1 MSTTGQIR
9 EVVKAQPFRPFT
21 LRLAD
26 GRSYTVT
33 HPEFA
38 MMAPSGME
46 LVFVGDDEAIHMIY
60 VPLIVEIEFAGVR
73 ASQPGSEGNGA

>member
-9 EVVKAQPFRPFT
+9 EVIKAQPFRPFT

-26 GRSYTVT
+26 GRSYSVS

-38 MMAPSGME
+38 MVAPSGMD
-46 LVFVGDDEAIHMIY
+46 LVFVGGDEAIHMIY
-60 VPLIVEIEFAGVR
+60 VPLIVEIEFPAPQP
-73 ASQPGSEGNGA
+73 AQPGRGGNGA